1 MIAVPTTR
9 RTRHVAWATYVGL
22 TVLSVLAVY
31 MLWIAEEKPSKQEAA
46 KRWEK
51 GAPIGEAFRPP
62 DLGVSAAEPNAA
74 PSEAAPAM
82 NLAMVS
88 KPVPKFLRFPS
99 TDVATMAN
107 GVMAVQAEQTE
118 AEPAFTLP
126 AFPQTPEA
134 ESVDPRAESP
144 AVAAPEVVTPPAEPA
159 FVAAAPSATSPQS
172 AAPQPSAIEPAASP
186 ATVAAP
192 RSAPLMMPPAAAP
205 PPSYAPAHSFV
216 AEAPPPASPS
226 VAPPSMVMAPPAAIV
241 PEVVP
246 SVPLGEGAPSAL
258 PTQIPDPWTD
268 LLPSASLPPP
278 EAATISI
285 DDARYM
291 ALRNNK
297 DIAVLGFMPQVASAA
312 IGVEEAVFDP
322 VFGVNTQGGHY
333 FRQTSTLIN
342 ALGTGIPTL
351 NTTFWNSPAGLN
363 QIYLEKLF
371 VTGGKAQIGVGQ
383 TMTSYSP
390 TGDFVTVNPAWQS
403 TLNLI
408 LEQPLFRGRGAIATE
423 APLRIARA
431 NQNQSWNSFQALVN
445 QILRDAEAA
454 YWETSE
460 AYREFQLRDLSL
472 AQALRTLDREQER
485 MRIGEGAI
493 PDVAQAQEHVEEVRI
508 ERADTEKR
516 YIIAQRELRRIMGVP
531 PDDPRPIVPATMA
544 GDAPLVVDWGAGV
557 QQAMGRPELNAQRA
571 VVEAADV
578 EYRRRINGLQP
589 DLAVRAIYSVSG
601 LDSQYDGSWSSLG
614 SWDYNDW
621 TAGVIYKRP
630 FGRRADQSFAQRAQ
644 SVLSMETARLR
655 QLEHEVTYQLAGA
668 LDDLQAAERL
678 LVLHRRRRDAAAVQL
693 EARRELYFEGRASLR
708 DQVDAEDRYT
718 DAMIEEAA
726 ARVDYQRAITRWNFA
741 RGAINDSTLAVAE

>member
-9 RTRHVAWATYVGL
+9 RPRHVAWATYVGL
-22 TVLSVLAVY
+22 TALSVLAGY
-31 MLWIAEEKPSKQEAA
+31 MLWTAEEKSSKQEAV
-46 KRWEK
+46 KQRSNS
-51 GAPIGEAFRPP
+51 APMGEAFRPLVP
-62 DLGVSAAEPNAA
+62 DDSA
-74 PSEAAPAM
+74 SERMVALPEAGLTT
-82 NLAMVS
+82 NVAMVS
-88 KPVPKFLRFPS
+88 RPAPKFLRFPDAEVS
-99 TDVATMAN
+99 TTSG
-107 GVMAVQAEQTE
+107 GVVPAQAEQS
-118 AEPAFTLP
+118 EPESTFTLP
-126 AFPQTPEA
+126 AFPQSPEPA
-134 ESVDPRAESP
+134 TVEPRIESSSG
-144 AVAAPEVVTPPAEPA
+144 AVPEVAMPPAEAEPS
-159 FVAAAPSATSPQS
+159 FVATAPERTAPQPAAVPPTAPPVAVLAPRSEPLSMPQASASFPEVSPHDVLPPHAQLP
-172 AAPQPSAIEPAASP
+172 AAPQAI
-186 ATVAAP
+186 
-192 RSAPLMMPPAAAP
+192 
-205 PPSYAPAHSFV
+205 
-216 AEAPPPASPS
+216 
-226 VAPPSMVMAPPAAIV
+226 VMAPPDAMV
-241 PEVVP
+241 PETVP
-246 SVPLGEGAPSAL
+246 SMPLADGAPTAMPS
-258 PTQIPDPWTD
+258 QIPDPWTD
-268 LLPSASLPPP
+268 LSPAASLPPP

-297 DIAVLGFMPQVASAA
+297 DIAVLGFVPQVAGAT

-322 VFGVNTQGGHY
+322 VFNINTQGGHY

-342 ALGTGIPTL
+342 SLGTDIPTL

-363 QIYLEKLF
+363 QVYLEKLF
-371 VTGGKAQIGVGQ
+371 VTGGRAQVGVGQ
-383 TMTSYSP
+383 TLASYSP
-390 TGDFVTVNPAWQS
+390 TGDFVTINPAWQS

-408 LEQPLFRGRGAIATE
+408 LEQPLFRGRGAVATE

-431 NQNQSWNSFQALVN
+431 NQNQSWHSFQALVN

-508 ERADTEKR
+508 ERADTETR

-531 PDDPRPIVPATMA
+531 PDDPRPIIPATIA
-544 GDAPLVVDWGAGV
+544 GDAPLVVDWQAGV
-557 QQAMGRPELNAQRA
+557 QQAMGRPELGAQRA

-578 EYRRRINGLQP
+578 EYRRRLNGLQP

-601 LDSQYDGSWSSLG
+601 LDSQYDGAWSSLG

-630 FGRRADQSFAQRAQ
+630 FGRRADQSLAQRAQ
-644 SVLSMETARLR
+644 SVLSMESARLR

-668 LDDLQAAERL
+668 LDDMQAAERL
-678 LVLHRRRRDAAAVQL
+678 LALHRRRRDAAAVQL

-741 RGAINDSTLAVAE
+741 RGAIGDASLEVSR

>member
-9 RTRHVAWATYVGL
+9 RPRHVAWATYVGL
-22 TVLSVLAVY
+22 TALSVLAGY
-31 MLWIAEEKPSKQEAA
+31 MLWTAEEKTSKQEAV
-46 KRWEK
+46 KQRSNS
-51 GAPIGEAFRPP
+51 APMGEAFRPLVP
-62 DLGVSAAEPNAA
+62 GDSA
-74 PSEAAPAM
+74 SERMVALPEGGLTT
-82 NLAMVS
+82 NVAMVS
-88 KPVPKFLRFPS
+88 RPAPKFLRFPDAEVS
-99 TDVATMAN
+99 TTSG
-107 GVMAVQAEQTE
+107 GVVPAQAEQS
-118 AEPAFTLP
+118 EPESTFTLP
-126 AFPQTPEA
+126 AFPQSPEPA
-134 ESVDPRAESP
+134 TVEPRIESSSG
-144 AVAAPEVVTPPAEPA
+144 AVPEVAMPPAEAEPS
-159 FVAAAPSATSPQS
+159 FVATAPERTAPQPAAVPPTAPPVAVLAPRSEPLSMPQASASPPEVSPHDVLPPHAQLP
-172 AAPQPSAIEPAASP
+172 AAPQAI
-186 ATVAAP
+186 
-192 RSAPLMMPPAAAP
+192 
-205 PPSYAPAHSFV
+205 
-216 AEAPPPASPS
+216 
-226 VAPPSMVMAPPAAIV
+226 VMAPPDAMV
-241 PEVVP
+241 PETVP
-246 SVPLGEGAPSAL
+246 SMPLADGAPTAMPS
-258 PTQIPDPWTD
+258 QIPDPWTD
-268 LLPSASLPPP
+268 LSPAASLPPP

-297 DIAVLGFMPQVASAA
+297 DIAVLGFVPQVAGAT

-322 VFGVNTQGGHY
+322 VFNINTQGGHY

-342 ALGTGIPTL
+342 SLGTDIPTL

-363 QIYLEKLF
+363 QVYLEKLF
-371 VTGGKAQIGVGQ
+371 VTGGRAQVGVGQ
-383 TMTSYSP
+383 TLASYSP
-390 TGDFVTVNPAWQS
+390 TGDFVTINPAWQS

-408 LEQPLFRGRGAIATE
+408 LEQPLFRGRGAVATE

-431 NQNQSWNSFQALVN
+431 NQNQSWHSFQALVN

-508 ERADTEKR
+508 ERADTETR

-531 PDDPRPIVPATMA
+531 PDDPRPIVPATIA
-544 GDAPLVVDWGAGV
+544 GDAPLVVDWQAGV
-557 QQAMGRPELNAQRA
+557 QQAMGRPELGAQRA
-571 VVEAADV
+571 VVEAADI
-578 EYRRRINGLQP
+578 EYRRRLNGLQP

-601 LDSQYDGSWSSLG
+601 LDSQYDGAWSSLG

-630 FGRRADQSFAQRAQ
+630 FGRRADQSLAQRAQ
-644 SVLSMETARLR
+644 SVLSMESARLR

-668 LDDLQAAERL
+668 LDDMQAAERL
-678 LVLHRRRRDAAAVQL
+678 LALHRRRRDAAAVQL

-741 RGAINDSTLAVAE
+741 RGAIGDASLEVSR

>member
-1 MIAVPTTR
+1 MLWNADEKNSQRQAVKQWSKSVPT
-9 RTRHVAWATYVGL
+9 
-22 TVLSVLAVY
+22 
-31 MLWIAEEKPSKQEAA
+31 
-46 KRWEK
+46 
-51 GAPIGEAFRPP
+51 GETFRPL
-62 DLGVSAAEPNAA
+62 DLGDSAPDRAAA
-74 PSEAAPAM
+74 PSGAAHSTNTATVARPA
-82 NLAMVS
+82 
-88 KPVPKFLRFPS
+88 PKFLRFPDADPLTAPS
-99 TDVATMAN
+99 RVVPA
-107 GVMAVQAEQTE
+107 QAEQSE
-118 AEPAFTLP
+118 ADSAFTLP
-126 AFPQTPEA
+126 AFPQSTEPAAVDSRIEA
-134 ESVDPRAESP
+134 PAAE
-144 AVAAPEVVTPPAEPA
+144 APEIAMPPAEPGPS
-159 FVAAAPSATSPQS
+159 FVAAAPERTEPPQPAEPRPAATPIAAAPMNFPTEAPAIASAPTP
-172 AAPQPSAIEPAASP
+172 AAPQS
-186 ATVAAP
+186 TVVP
-192 RSAPLMMPPAAAP
+192 PPAAVVP
-205 PPSYAPAHSFV
+205 ETV
-216 AEAPPPASPS
+216 
-226 VAPPSMVMAPPAAIV
+226 PSM
-241 PEVVP
+241 
-246 SVPLGEGAPSAL
+246 PLGDGVPTAMPS
-258 PTQIPDPWTD
+258 QIPDPWTD
-268 LLPSASLPPP
+268 LLPAASLPPP

-297 DIAVLGFMPQVASAA
+297 DIAVLGFVPQVADAT
-312 IGVEEAVFDP
+312 IGVEAAVFDP
-322 VFGVNTQGGHY
+322 VFNINTQGGHY

-342 ALGTGIPTL
+342 SLGTGIPTL

-363 QIYLEKLF
+363 QVYLEKLF
-371 VTGGKAQIGVGQ
+371 VTGGRAQVGVGQ
-383 TMTSYSP
+383 TLASYSP
-390 TGDFVTVNPAWQS
+390 TGDFVTINPAWQS

-408 LEQPLFRGRGAIATE
+408 LEQPLFRGRGAVATE

-431 NQNQSWNSFQALVN
+431 NQNQSWHSFQALVN

-508 ERADTEKR
+508 ERADTETR

-531 PDDPRPIVPATMA
+531 PDDPRPIIPATLA
-544 GDAPLVVDWGAGV
+544 GDAPLVVDWQAGV
-557 QQAMGRPELNAQRA
+557 QQAMGRPELGAQRA

-578 EYRRRINGLQP
+578 EYRRRLNGLQP

-601 LDSQYDGSWSSLG
+601 LDSQYDGAWSSLG

-630 FGRRADQSFAQRAQ
+630 FGRRADQSLAQRAQ
-644 SVLSMETARLR
+644 AVLSMETARLR

-668 LDDLQAAERL
+668 LDDLQATERL
-678 LVLHRRRRDAAAVQL
+678 LALHRRRREAAAVQL

-708 DQVDAEDRYT
+708 DQVDAEDRYS

-741 RGAINDSTLAVAE
+741 RGAIGDAALQVSE

>member
-1 MIAVPTTR
+1 MIAVTTTR

-22 TVLSVLAVY
+22 TALSVLAGY
-31 MLWIAEEKPSKQEAA
+31 MLWNAEEKSSQEKSAKQ
-46 KRWEK
+46 WEK
-51 GAPIGEAFRPP
+51 NVPMGEAFRPL
-62 DLGVSAAEPNAA
+62 DLGDSTRDRKAAPPEVALATNAA
-74 PSEAAPAM
+74 TASRRA
-82 NLAMVS
+82 
-88 KPVPKFLRFPS
+88 PKFLRFPDADAS
-99 TDVATMAN
+99 TTPSRVVPA
-107 GVMAVQAEQTE
+107 QAEQSE
-118 AEPAFTLP
+118 SAFTLP
-126 AFPQTPEA
+126 AFPQSPE
-134 ESVDPRAESP
+134 P
-144 AVAAPEVVTPPAEPA
+144 AVAEPRIEAPSVVPEVVTSPVEAGPS
-159 FVAAAPSATSPQS
+159 FVAAAPERTAPLP
-172 AAPQPSAIEPAASP
+172 AAPQSTAP
-186 ATVAAP
+186 TVA
-192 RSAPLMMPPAAAP
+192 PLTMPPADI
-205 PPSYAPAHSFV
+205 
-216 AEAPPPASPS
+216 PPASFPAEVPPIAS
-226 VAPPSMVMAPPAAIV
+226 APAPSMPQSIVMTPPPAAIV
-241 PEVVP
+241 PETVP
-246 SVPLGEGAPSAL
+246 STPLADGAPNSM
-258 PTQIPDPWTD
+258 PSQIPDPWTD
-268 LLPSASLPPP
+268 LSPAASLPPP

-297 DIAVLGFMPQVASAA
+297 DIAVLGFVPQVAGAT

-322 VFGVNTQGGHY
+322 VFNINTQGGHY

-342 ALGTGIPTL
+342 SLGTGIPTL

-363 QIYLEKLF
+363 QVYLEKLF
-371 VTGGKAQIGVGQ
+371 VTGGKAQIGIGQ
-383 TMTSYSP
+383 NLTGYSP
-390 TGDFVTVNPAWQS
+390 TGNFVTVNPAWQS

-408 LEQPLFRGRGAIATE
+408 LEQPLFRGRGAVATE

-431 NQNQSWNSFQALVN
+431 NQNQSWHSFQALVN

-508 ERADTEKR
+508 ERADTETR

-531 PDDPRPIVPATMA
+531 PDDPRPIIPATIA
-544 GDAPLVVDWGAGV
+544 GDAPLVVDWEAGV
-557 QQAMGRPELNAQRA
+557 HQAMGRPELAAQRA

-578 EYRRRINGLQP
+578 EYRRRMNGLQP

-601 LDSQYDGSWSSLG
+601 LDSQYDGAWRSLG

-630 FGRRADQSFAQRAQ
+630 FGRRADQSLAQRAQ
-644 SVLSMETARLR
+644 SVLSMESARLR

-668 LDDLQAAERL
+668 LDDMQAAERL
-678 LVLHRRRRDAAAVQL
+678 LTLHRRRRDAAAVQL

-741 RGAINDSTLAVAE
+741 RGAIGDASLQVSE

>member
-9 RTRHVAWATYVGL
+9 RPRHVAWATYVGL
-22 TVLSVLAVY
+22 TALSVLAGY
-31 MLWIAEEKPSKQEAA
+31 MLWTAEEKSSKQEAV
-46 KRWEK
+46 KQRSNS
-51 GAPIGEAFRPP
+51 APMGEAFQPLVPGDLASERMVALPEAGLTTNVATVSRP
-62 DLGVSAAEPNAA
+62 A
-74 PSEAAPAM
+74 
-82 NLAMVS
+82 
-88 KPVPKFLRFPS
+88 PKFLRFPDAEVS
-99 TDVATMAN
+99 TTSG
-107 GVMAVQAEQTE
+107 GVVPAQAEQS
-118 AEPAFTLP
+118 EPESTFTLP
-126 AFPQTPEA
+126 AFPQSPEPA
-134 ESVDPRAESP
+134 TVEQRIESSS
-144 AVAAPEVVTPPAEPA
+144 AVPEVAMPPAEAEPS
-159 FVAAAPSATSPQS
+159 FVATAPERTAPQPAAVPPTAPPVAVLAPRSEPLSMPQASASPPEVSPHDVLPPHAQLP
-172 AAPQPSAIEPAASP
+172 AAPQAI
-186 ATVAAP
+186 
-192 RSAPLMMPPAAAP
+192 
-205 PPSYAPAHSFV
+205 
-216 AEAPPPASPS
+216 
-226 VAPPSMVMAPPAAIV
+226 VMAPPDAMV
-241 PEVVP
+241 PETVP
-246 SVPLGEGAPSAL
+246 SMPLADGAPTAMPS
-258 PTQIPDPWTD
+258 QIPDPWTD
-268 LLPSASLPPP
+268 LSPAASLPPP

-297 DIAVLGFMPQVASAA
+297 DIAVLGFVPQVAGAT

-322 VFGVNTQGGHY
+322 VFNINTQGGHY

-342 ALGTGIPTL
+342 SLGTDIPTL

-363 QIYLEKLF
+363 QVYLEKLF
-371 VTGGKAQIGVGQ
+371 VTGGRAQVGVGQ
-383 TMTSYSP
+383 TLASYSP
-390 TGDFVTVNPAWQS
+390 TGDFVTINPAWQS

-408 LEQPLFRGRGAIATE
+408 LEQPLFRGRGAVATE

-431 NQNQSWNSFQALVN
+431 NQNQSWHSFQALVN

-508 ERADTEKR
+508 ERADTETR

-531 PDDPRPIVPATMA
+531 PDDPRPIVPATIA
-544 GDAPLVVDWGAGV
+544 GDAPLVVDWQAGV
-557 QQAMGRPELNAQRA
+557 QQAMGRPELGAQRA
-571 VVEAADV
+571 VVEAADI
-578 EYRRRINGLQP
+578 EYRRRLNGLQP

-601 LDSQYDGSWSSLG
+601 LDSQYDGAWSSLG

-630 FGRRADQSFAQRAQ
+630 FGRRADQSLAQRAQ

-668 LDDLQAAERL
+668 LDDMQAAERL
-678 LVLHRRRRDAAAVQL
+678 LALHRRRRDAAAVQL

-726 ARVDYQRAITRWNFA
+726 ARVDYQRTITRWNFA
-741 RGAINDSTLAVAE
+741 RGAIGDASLEVSR

>member
-9 RTRHVAWATYVGL
+9 RPRHVAWATYVGL
-22 TVLSVLAVY
+22 SALSVLAGY
-31 MLWIAEEKPSKQEAA
+31 MLWNADEKNSQRQAVKQWSK
-46 KRWEK
+46 
-51 GAPIGEAFRPP
+51 GVPTGETFRPL
-62 DLGVSAAEPNAA
+62 DLGDSAPDRAAA
-74 PSEAAPAM
+74 PSGAAHSMNAATVARPA
-82 NLAMVS
+82 
-88 KPVPKFLRFPS
+88 PKFLRFPDADPS
-99 TDVATMAN
+99 TTPSRVVPA
-107 GVMAVQAEQTE
+107 QAEQSE
-118 AEPAFTLP
+118 ADSAFTLP
-126 AFPQTPEA
+126 AFPQSTEPAAVDSRIEA
-134 ESVDPRAESP
+134 PA
-144 AVAAPEVVTPPAEPA
+144 AVAPEIAMPPAEPGPS
-159 FVAAAPSATSPQS
+159 FVAAAPERTEPPQPAEPRPAATPVVAAPMNFPTEAPAIASAPAP
-172 AAPQPSAIEPAASP
+172 AAPQS
-186 ATVAAP
+186 TV
-192 RSAPLMMPPAAAP
+192 
-205 PPSYAPAHSFV
+205 
-216 AEAPPPASPS
+216 APPPAAVVPET
-226 VAPPSMVMAPPAAIV
+226 VPSM
-241 PEVVP
+241 
-246 SVPLGEGAPSAL
+246 PLGDGAPTAMPS
-258 PTQIPDPWTD
+258 QIPDPWTD
-268 LLPSASLPPP
+268 LLPAASLPPP

-297 DIAVLGFMPQVASAA
+297 DIAVLGFVPQVADAT
-312 IGVEEAVFDP
+312 IGVEAAVFDP
-322 VFGVNTQGGHY
+322 VFNINTQGGHY

-342 ALGTGIPTL
+342 SLGTGIPTL

-363 QIYLEKLF
+363 QVYLEKLF
-371 VTGGKAQIGVGQ
+371 VTGGRAQVGVGQ
-383 TMTSYSP
+383 TLASYSP
-390 TGDFVTVNPAWQS
+390 TGDFVTINPAWQS

-408 LEQPLFRGRGAIATE
+408 LEQPLFRGRGAVATE

-431 NQNQSWNSFQALVN
+431 NQNQSWHSFQALVN

-508 ERADTEKR
+508 ERADTETR

-531 PDDPRPIVPATMA
+531 PDDPRPIIPATLA
-544 GDAPLVVDWGAGV
+544 GDAPLVVDWQAGV
-557 QQAMGRPELNAQRA
+557 QQAMGRPELGAQRA

-578 EYRRRINGLQP
+578 EYRRRLNGLQP

-601 LDSQYDGSWSSLG
+601 LDSQYDGAWSSLG

-630 FGRRADQSFAQRAQ
+630 FGRRADQSLAQRAQ
-644 SVLSMETARLR
+644 AVLSMETARLR

-678 LVLHRRRRDAAAVQL
+678 LALHRRRREAAAVQL

-708 DQVDAEDRYT
+708 DQVDAEDRYS

-741 RGAINDSTLAVAE
+741 RGAIGDAALQVNE

>member
-1 MIAVPTTR
+1 MSV
-9 RTRHVAWATYVGL
+9 WAG
-22 TVLSVLAVY
+22 Y
-31 MLWIAEEKPSKQEAA
+31 MLWSAEEKIAKQPTVTRRSTSVEVSEVLRPREMGTSAPEHIIAPTDAVAA
-46 KRWEK
+46 KNTS
-51 GAPIGEAFRPP
+51 AVPRP
-62 DLGVSAAEPNAA
+62 A
-74 PSEAAPAM
+74 
-82 NLAMVS
+82 
-88 KPVPKFLRFPS
+88 PKFLRFPS
-99 TDVATMAN
+99 ADTSMSPG
-107 GVMAVQAEQTE
+107 GVVPAQAEQSE
-118 AEPAFTLP
+118 AESAFTLP
-126 AFPQTPEA
+126 AFPQSPEGSA
-134 ESVDPRAESP
+134 APRAESSP
-144 AVAAPEVVTPPAEPA
+144 EAVPPVSAPSEPGPA
-159 FVAAAPSATSPQS
+159 FIAAAPTP
-172 AAPQPSAIEPAASP
+172 AAPQTSVSP
-186 ATVAAP
+186 TVAAP
-192 RSAPLMMPPAAAP
+192 LRSAPLVMPSAPVSPAT
-205 PPSYAPAHSFV
+205 
-216 AEAPPPASPS
+216 
-226 VAPPSMVMAPPAAIV
+226 PPSMSPANPAVVV
-241 PEVVP
+241 PEMVP
-246 SVPLGEGAPSAL
+246 SMPLAEGATGAL
-258 PTQIPDPWTD
+258 PSQIPDPWTD
-268 LLPSASLPPP
+268 LLPAASLPPP

-297 DIAVLGFMPQVASAA
+297 DIAVLGFVPQVAGAT
-312 IGVEEAVFDP
+312 IGVEAAVFDP
-322 VFGVNTQGGHY
+322 VFNINTQGGHY

-342 ALGTGIPTL
+342 SLGTGIPTL

-371 VTGGKAQIGVGQ
+371 VTGGRAQIGVGQ
-383 TMTSYSP
+383 NLASYSP
-390 TGDFVTVNPAWQS
+390 TGNFVTVNPAWQS

-408 LEQPLFRGRGAIATE
+408 LEQPLFRGRGAVATE

-431 NQNQSWNSFQALVN
+431 NQNQSWHSFQALVN

-508 ERADTEKR
+508 ERADTETR

-531 PDDPRPIVPATMA
+531 PDDPRPIIPATVA
-544 GDAPLVVDWGAGV
+544 GDAPLVVDWQAGV
-557 QQAMGRPELNAQRA
+557 HQAMGRPELGAQRA

-578 EYRRRINGLQP
+578 EYRRRLNGLQP

-601 LDSQYDGSWSSLG
+601 LDSQYDGAWSSLG

-621 TAGVIYKRP
+621 TAGVVYKRP
-630 FGRRADQSFAQRAQ
+630 FGRRADQSLAQRAQ

-678 LVLHRRRRDAAAVQL
+678 LALHRRRREAAAVQL

-708 DQVDAEDRYT
+708 DQVDAEDRYS

-741 RGAINDSTLAVAE
+741 RGAIGDASLLVSE